1 MSDKENNWI
10 PRLKQYL
17 ADGQIDRREFVR
29 YCALLGMSAGA
40 AYMWAGKITGQP
52 FAPPAKAAELPK
64 GGTLRIAMRVPKIE
78 TPHTFS
84 WVYDSNITRQQI
96 RYATRTGVDNVTRPD
111 LCTWKASDDL
121 KTWTLTMNDVDWYK
135 GGKVT
140 AEQVAWNIKR
150 CLDPAVGSSVVGLMK
165 GYMLNEID
173 SGTKDDNGNPVMTT
187 EIWDANAIEVKDD
200 KTLVLNLKEA
210 QVAVPEHL
218 FHYPFPI
225 MDPAEGGKFE
235 VGSNGNGHFEL
246 VEFEVGRK
254 AVLKK
259 REGSS
264 AHLDTIEFIDLGDNT
279 AATAAALQS
288 RQVDGAYE
296 GNVEQFDLFKAMDH
310 VDIYAKTTASTA
322 VARTRLDQ
330 EQFKDAR
337 VRKAMRLAVDVPKTV
352 EIAVGEQGSA
362 AEHHHVSP
370 VHPDYKQLP
379 EMTRNV

>member
-1 MSDKENNWI
+1 MSDKENTWI

-17 ADGQIDRREFVR
+17 AEGKIDRREFVR

-84 WVYDSNITRQQI
+84 WVYDFNITRQQI

-173 SGTKDDNGNPVMTT
+173 SGTKDDKGNPVMTT
-187 EIWDANAIEVKDD
+187 EIWDANAIEVKDE

-259 REGSS
+259 REGSP
-264 AHLDTIEFIDLGDNT
+264 AHLDMIEFIDLGDNT
-279 AATAAALQS
+279 AATAAAIQS
-288 RQVDGAYE
+288 KQVDGAYE
-296 GNVEQFDLFKAMDH
+296 GNVEQF
-310 VDIYAKTTASTA
+310 AS
-322 VARTRLDQ
+322 V
-330 EQFKDAR
+330 
-337 VRKAMRLAVDVPKTV
+337 
-352 EIAVGEQGSA
+352 QGDGSRRYLRQDDC
-362 AEHHHVSP
+362 
-370 VHPDYKQLP
+370 DYCRCP
-379 EMTRNV
+379 HTP